1 MHGPVFG
8 EFLGTLVLILLG
20 DGVCACVTLN
30 KSKGSG
36 NGAAYFM
43 VATAWGL
50 AVTAGIF
57 TSIAVGGVAHLNC
70 AVTFAL
76 ALAGATPWS
85 QVGGLVAGQFAGAF
99 VGALLVWL
107 VYLPHWA
114 ETPDQASKLGIFCTA
129 PAIRNIP
136 ANLLTEVIAT
146 TFLVVIGFALG
157 SKGVSPT
164 GLPAGF
170 GPYMW
175 GMLVW
180 VLGMGVGGPTGWA
193 MNPNRDLGPRI
204 AHAVLPIAG
213 KGGSDWGYALVPVIG
228 PLVGAGIGS
237 IICQHIGIL

>member
-1 MHGPVFG
+1 MHGHVFG

-30 KSKGSG
+30 KSKGSS
-36 NGAAYFM
+36 NGAGYFM

-57 TSIAVGGVAHLNC
+57 ASVAVGGVAHLNC
-70 AVTFAL
+70 AVTLAL
-76 ALAGATPWS
+76 AIAGATPWS
-85 QVGGLVAGQFAGAF
+85 EVGGLVAAQFAGAF

-129 PAIRNIP
+129 PAIRNLP
-136 ANLLTEVIAT
+136 ANILTEVIAT
-146 TFLVVIGFALG
+146 CFLIVIGFALG
-157 SKGVSPT
+157 SKGVSAT
-164 GLPAGF
+164 GLPAGY
-170 GPYMW
+170 GPLMW
-175 GMLVW
+175 GILVW

-228 PLVGAGIGS
+228 PLIGAAIGAF
-237 IICQHIGIL
+237 ICLHTGIL